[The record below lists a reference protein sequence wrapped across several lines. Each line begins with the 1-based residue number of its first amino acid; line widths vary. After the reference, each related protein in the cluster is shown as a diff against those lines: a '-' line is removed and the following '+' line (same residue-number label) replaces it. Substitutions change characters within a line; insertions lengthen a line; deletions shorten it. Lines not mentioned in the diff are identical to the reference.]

1 MSIIKESM
9 KKQKN
14 NILSTDLKQELS
26 LLPKIIKDKK
36 IEKEILSKEILALKE
51 KIKKTKKELEK
62 ISVNIMN
69 FEKEYT
75 SFILKKDK
83 SKMDQKISLN
93 LIYNEISSNSE
104 YNDIILFQKN
114 KKDEIKE
121 LFSIF
126 FNFEN
131 DYNNQMDILYKNNI
145 DITKL
150 LIGAYI
156 HIKTIKNDIPI
167 KYKEIKKR

>member
-36 IEKEILSKEILALKE
+36 IEKEILSKEILTLKE

-69 FEKEYT
+69 LEKEYT

-126 FNFEN
+126 FNF
-131 DYNNQMDILYKNNI
+131 
-145 DITKL
+145 
-150 LIGAYI
+150 
-156 HIKTIKNDIPI
+156 
-167 KYKEIKKR
+167 

>member
-1 MSIIKESM
+1 M

-36 IEKEILSKEILALKE
+36 IEKEILSKEILTLKE

-69 FEKEYT
+69 LEKEYT

-83 SKMDQKISLN
+83 SKMDQK
-93 LIYNEISSNSE
+93 
-104 YNDIILFQKN
+104 
-114 KKDEIKE
+114 
-121 LFSIF
+121 
-126 FNFEN
+126 
-131 DYNNQMDILYKNNI
+131 
-145 DITKL
+145 T
-150 LIGAYI
+150 
-156 HIKTIKNDIPI
+156 
-167 KYKEIKKR
+167 